1 MVEDE
6 NKGFSDRQKK
16 IATITLMSASI
27 AFIASVYFTS
37 EEDHEED
44 HFFSGVY
51 DKKELHRIWLEY
63 NRQNHPDKCS
73 LQGEEL
79 DKHMKDYHETKKL

>member
-44 HFFSGVY
+44 HFFS
-51 DKKELHRIWLEY
+51 
-63 NRQNHPDKCS
+63 S
-73 LQGEEL
+73 
-79 DKHMKDYHETKKL
+79 